1 MEEMKSLLNNRR
13 LQGALVAL
21 VVALVA
27 GATGAA
33 TATAGPV
40 ASSEGAAASSVAKTS
55 ALTAKQRKAKKRA
68 LKKCRKN
75 RKAKKR
81 RACIKRTNKKF
92 NRIARRNKNRKP
104 AKGKTVVVDVRDDYY
119 TPNQVNVK
127 VNDSIKWD
135 WRYSVGSEGHNVTL
149 TNARQLGISPFEFE
163 SPIQTGPS
171 YTFSRKFTKPG
182 DYRFACTLHTL
193 MTMDVKVSR

>member
-1 MEEMKSLLNNRR
+1 MKSLLNSRR

-27 GATGAA
+27 GATGAT

-40 ASSEGAAASSVAKTS
+40 ASSEGATASSVAKTS

-92 NRIARRNKNRKP
+92 NRLARRNKNKP

-171 YTFSRKFTKPG
+171 YTFTRKFTKPG